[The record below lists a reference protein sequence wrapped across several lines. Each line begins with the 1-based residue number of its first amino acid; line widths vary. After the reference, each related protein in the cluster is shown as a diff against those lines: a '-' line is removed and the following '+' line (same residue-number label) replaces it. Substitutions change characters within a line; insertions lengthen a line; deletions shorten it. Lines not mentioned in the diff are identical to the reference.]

1 MFEQIDSAVQ
11 QEDAQSEP
19 KDGANPRPERDIEN
33 QEKEKRQNAPCESA
47 EPEASSSSSSEES
60 EQEQVPVE
68 PAKAAPVAPAKKE
81 LTAEESAAL
90 KAQLGKFLTF
100 EVGMKAGEVV
110 KLPLPARIALA
121 EAHNASK
128 R

>member
-1 MFEQIDSAVQ
+1 MLKNRVEAT
-11 QEDAQSEP
+11 
-19 KDGANPRPERDIEN
+19 KNN
-33 QEKEKRQNAPCESA
+33 QPSESA
-47 EPEASSSSSSEES
+47 ESEASSSSSSEES

-68 PAKAAPVAPAKKE
+68 PAKAAPDAPAKKE

-100 EVGMKAGEVV
+100 EVGMKAGDVV

-121 EAHNASK
+121 EAHNAT
-128 R
+128 